1 MLVDSGE
8 VTRATELAYMLSDP
22 LRLMLLQALMVAP
35 ASVAELVAATRASQ
49 PNVSNHLKVLRERN
63 LVRGTRQG
71 RQVMYEVADFAVAQL
86 VEALTAA
93 AGGPPAGAPL
103 RAGPLVEA
111 RTCYDHL
118 AGRLGVA
125 LFTGLVAAG
134 AIIAPDQPWGE
145 VEPGPAARDVL
156 GGILGLD
163 LDAVANARGRR
174 RFAFACPDWSTGGP
188 HLGGVLGASIHQ
200 HLSAAGWIV
209 RDRQGTRAVELTTA
223 GAQAL
228 EGLLGAPGIGRP
240 G

>member
-1 MLVDSGE
+1 
-8 VTRATELAYMLSDP
+8 
-22 LRLMLLQALMVAP
+22 
-35 ASVAELVAATRASQ
+35 
-49 PNVSNHLKVLRERN
+49 
-63 LVRGTRQG
+63 
-71 RQVMYEVADFAVAQL
+71 
-86 VEALTAA
+86 
-93 AGGPPAGAPL
+93 L